1 MRLDPETL
9 IWVLGVGLAVSV
21 LVHLVNA
28 WNYWGLRGVVI
39 LTAEQVGELV
49 VLLAYYDQI
58 EKPEQHFATM
68 LKMTEE
74 EVRIELEK
82 GKVMTLISL
91 QAAAILGELSQRVP
105 IVNDV
110 MDQCKSKLIPGGG
123 DV

>member
-1 MRLDPETL
+1 MDPETL
-9 IWVLGVGLAVSV
+9 ISLLGIGLTVSV
-21 LVHLVNA
+21 VVHLINA
-28 WNYWGLRGVVI
+28 RNYWNLRGVVV

-58 EKPEQHFATM
+58 EKPEQHFARM
-68 LKMTEE
+68 LKMDEE

-91 QAAAILGELSQRVP
+91 QAAAILGELSQKVP
-105 IVNDV
+105 IVNAV
-110 MDQCKSKLIPGGG
+110 MDQCKSQLIPGGD

>member
-1 MRLDPETL
+1 MDPETL

-58 EKPEQHFATM
+58 EKPEQHFARM